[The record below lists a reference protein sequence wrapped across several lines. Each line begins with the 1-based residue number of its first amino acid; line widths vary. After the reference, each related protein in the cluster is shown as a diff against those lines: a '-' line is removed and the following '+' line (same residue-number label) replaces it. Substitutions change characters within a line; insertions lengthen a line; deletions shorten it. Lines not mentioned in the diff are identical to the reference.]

1 MGNMSWPV
9 MADDVPVINLDPASA
24 TPPFEQVR
32 AQLAA
37 QIVSGDLIAGTRL
50 PPVRRLADDLGLA
63 ANTVARAYRD
73 LEASGLVE
81 THGRG
86 GTIVSA
92 AGDRAREQLLAAARQ
107 YASLAHA
114 LAVDPEEALGLIR
127 TALDPDSSTR
137 EGPGMSSPLM

>member
-1 MGNMSWPV
+1 MSRWRSRN
-9 MADDVPVINLDPASA
+9 DVLVITLDPAAS

-37 QIVSGDLIAGTRL
+37 RIVSGDLIAGTRL

-73 LEASGLVE
+73 LEAAGLVE

-92 AGDRAREQLLAAARQ
+92 RGDRAREQLLAAARQ
-107 YASLAHA
+107 YASLARD
-114 LAVDPEEALGLIR
+114 LAADPEEALGLVR
-127 TALDPDSSTR
+127 TALEQGAAVR
-137 EGPGMSSPLM
+137 E